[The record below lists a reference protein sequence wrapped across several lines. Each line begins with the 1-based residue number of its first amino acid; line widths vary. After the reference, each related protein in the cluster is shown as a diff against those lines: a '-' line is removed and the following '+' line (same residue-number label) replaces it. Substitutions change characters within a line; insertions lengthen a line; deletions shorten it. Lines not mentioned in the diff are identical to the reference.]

1 MTMRAPPQS
10 SIIAIAAALVLLLA
24 LPTAASAH
32 AGMISSE
39 PGRRA
44 VLSVAPK
51 KIRLCFSE
59 NIEAGFSKVLLED
72 GAGKAVVLAPPAR
85 DAAKASC
92 LIVPLPALA
101 NGSYTVK
108 YKVLSVDGHIVE
120 YGYGFRLQAAGA
132 VND

>member
-51 KIRLCFSE
+51 QIRLCFNE
-59 NIEAGFSKVLLED
+59 NVEAGFSKVLLED

-120 YGYGFRLQAAGA
+120 YGYGFRIQAAGA